1 MVNELKMKVANAVF
15 EMLNPND
22 VIGIGAGSTVKCLVD
37 LIIEKQFSCK
47 ELVVACPDLTM
58 QLQEKGFEITT
69 TNSVRHIDLYVDG
82 ADQIIESR
90 CCLKGGGGRQTMEK
104 LLANMAKSFIVM
116 VDESKWS
123 NRLGKDVPVSIEV
136 LPEARSYVA
145 RQCVLLG
152 GQPVYRQGYKTMH
165 NNDIIDVYDLPL
177 AEPLALEDKLNGII
191 GVVGH
196 GLFAYCRPNKVFISM
211 GDCIRR
217 LHTEIDRGKN

>member
-1 MVNELKMKVANAVF
+1 MKVANAVF

-196 GLFAYCRPNKVFISM
+196 GLFAYKRPNEVFISM
-211 GDCIRR
+211 GNGIRR
-217 LHTEIDRGKN
+217 LD

>member
-37 LIIEKQFSCK
+37 LIIEKQFSCN

-196 GLFAYCRPNKVFISM
+196 GLFAYKRPNEVFISM
-211 GDCIRR
+211 GNGIRR
-217 LHTEIDRGKN
+217 LD

>member
-1 MVNELKMKVANAVF
+1 MVNELKMKVANDVF

-196 GLFAYCRPNKVFISM
+196 GLFAYCRPNEVFISM
-211 GDCIRR
+211 GNGIRR
-217 LHTEIDRGKN
+217 LD

>member
-116 VDESKWS
+116 VMKVNGLTVLVKMSRFLLKCYL
-123 NRLGKDVPVSIEV
+123 RQEV
-136 LPEARSYVA
+136 MA

-165 NNDIIDVYDLPL
+165 NNDIIDVYDLLL

-196 GLFAYCRPNKVFISM
+196 GLFAYKRPNEVFISM
-211 GDCIRR
+211 GNGIRR
-217 LHTEIDRGKN
+217 LIKACFNTQEN

>member
-1 MVNELKMKVANAVF
+1 MANDLKIKVANAVF
-15 EMLNPND
+15 ETLDPND
-22 VIGIGAGSTVKCLVD
+22 IIGIGAGSTVKCLVD
-37 LIIEKQFSCK
+37 LMIEKQFSAK
-47 ELVVACPDLTM
+47 GLVVACPDLSLKFM
-58 QLQEKGFEITT
+58 DAGFEVIPA
-69 TNSVRHIDLYVDG
+69 NSVRHIDVYVDG

-123 NRLGKDVPVSIEV
+123 NRLGKNIPVSIEV
-136 LPEARSYVA
+136 LPEARSFVA

-196 GLFAYCRPNKVFISM
+196 GLFAYCRPNEVFISM
-211 GDCIRR
+211 GDGIRH
-217 LHTEIDRGKN
+217 LVEN

>member
-1 MVNELKMKVANAVF
+1 MANELKIKVANAVF
-15 EMLNPND
+15 ETLNPND
-22 VIGIGAGSTVKCLVD
+22 IIGIGAGSTVKCLVD
-37 LIIEKQFSCK
+37 LIIAKQFNCK
-47 ELVVACPDLTM
+47 ALVVACPELSK
-58 QLQEKGFEITT
+58 QLINEGFEVLPA
-69 TNSVRHIDLYVDG
+69 NSVKHIDVYVDG

-104 LLANMAKSFIVM
+104 LLANMAKSFVVM

-136 LPEARSYVA
+136 LPEARSFVA

-196 GLFAYCRPNKVFISM
+196 GLFAYCRPNEVYISM
-211 GDCIRR
+211 GNGIRH
-217 LHTEIDRGKN
+217 LVDDK